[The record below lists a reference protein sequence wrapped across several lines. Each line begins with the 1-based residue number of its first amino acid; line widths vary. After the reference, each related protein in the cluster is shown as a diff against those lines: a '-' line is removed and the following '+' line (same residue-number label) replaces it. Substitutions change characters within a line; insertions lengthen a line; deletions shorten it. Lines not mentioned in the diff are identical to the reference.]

1 MEAKPPHEHCSFSL
15 SAYRGWP
22 VLLGGFMSYRTCD
35 HLKEDGVLCGSPAL
49 RGKKLCYFH
58 QRDHKRT
65 QYAAGVIRR
74 ADVLGPRLPRMNSL
88 GDVQAALAEVWTALA
103 TRRVPLQRASARLFN
118 LQQAAISLREPRLG
132 QGLVM
137 QPLTAEDFGHNS
149 FASNCL
155 RAFPAIP
162 MKTNILADG
171 GRGVRVTQPA

>member
-1 MEAKPPHEHCSFSL
+1 MSF
-15 SAYRGWP
+15 
-22 VLLGGFMSYRTCD
+22 RTCA
-35 HLKEDGVLCGSPAL
+35 HLKQDGVLCRSPAL
-49 RGKKLCYFH
+49 REKKLCYFH

-65 QYAAGVIRR
+65 HYAAGVIRR
-74 ADVLGPRLPRMNSL
+74 ADVLGPRLPRMKSL
-88 GDVQAALAEVWTALA
+88 ADIQAALYEIVTALA
-103 TRRVPLQRASARLFN
+103 ARRVPLQRASARLFN
-118 LQQAAISLREPRLG
+118 LQQTAISLREPRLG

-155 RAFPAIP
+155 RAFHAIP